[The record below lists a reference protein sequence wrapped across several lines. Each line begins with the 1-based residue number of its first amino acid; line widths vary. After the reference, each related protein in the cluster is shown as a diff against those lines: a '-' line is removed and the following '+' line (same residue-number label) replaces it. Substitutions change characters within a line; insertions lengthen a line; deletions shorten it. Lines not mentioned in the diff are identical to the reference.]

1 MAAAAV
7 TETEAENT
15 PSRWEF
21 IAGIAVFVV
30 IVLGFLIGSYQLLD
44 WITDAEQVPLEG
56 VIIQGE
62 RVHTADDEV
71 LSAIIAGEVGSF
83 FTADVDEIRNRIEAL
98 PWVYSASVRKEWPQR
113 LRVFLV
119 EQEPVGIWNED
130 WVMNRYGEV
139 FAADPDV
146 IRGKVPHFAGPEAA
160 EDEVLRQYQRISE
173 LLAIHDYA
181 ITRIAL
187 SERFSV
193 RLWLDN
199 GIELQLGREARLER
213 IQRFLDLYPL
223 IQEESDKAVAYADLR
238 YDTGIAIGWKEQ
250 PDGE

>member
-1 MAAAAV
+1 MAAPAGKG
-7 TETEAENT
+7 TEAVDA

-21 IAGIAVFVV
+21 IAGVTVFIV
-30 IVLGFLIGSYQLLD
+30 IVLGFLIGSYQLLN

-62 RVHTADDEV
+62 RVHTEDSDV
-71 LSAIIAGEVGSF
+71 LNAIIAGDVGSF
-83 FTADVDEIRNRIEAL
+83 FTADVDEIRHRIEAL

-119 EQEPVGIWNED
+119 EQEPVGIWND
-130 WVMNRYGEV
+130 TQVLNRYGEV
-139 FAADPDV
+139 FAANPAVVADL
-146 IRGKVPHFAGPEAA
+146 VPEFSGPEGA
-160 EDEVLRQYQRISE
+160 EDEVLTQYQRISE

-213 IQRFLDLYPL
+213 IQRFLDLYPV
-223 IQEESDKAVAYADLR
+223 IQKESEKAVAYADLR
-238 YDTGIAIGWKEQ
+238 YDTGVAIGWKE
-250 PDGE
+250 PDSE

>member
-7 TETEAENT
+7 KATEATDT
-15 PSRWEF
+15 PNRWEF
-21 IAGIAVFVV
+21 IAGVAVFIV
-30 IVLGFLIGSYQLLD
+30 IVLGFLMGSYKLLA

-62 RVHTADDEV
+62 RLYTEDNEV
-71 LSAIIAGEVGSF
+71 LNAIIAGEVGSF

-119 EQEPVGIWNED
+119 EQEPVGIWNEEK
-130 WVMNRYGEV
+130 VMNRYGEV
-139 FAADPDV
+139 FIASPELIA
-146 IRGKVPHFAGPEAA
+146 GTVPHFSGPEEA

-181 ITRIAL
+181 ITRITL

-223 IQEESDKAVAYADLR
+223 IKKESDKAVAYADLR
-238 YDTGIAIGWKEQ
+238 YDTGIAIGWKE
-250 PDGE
+250 PESE